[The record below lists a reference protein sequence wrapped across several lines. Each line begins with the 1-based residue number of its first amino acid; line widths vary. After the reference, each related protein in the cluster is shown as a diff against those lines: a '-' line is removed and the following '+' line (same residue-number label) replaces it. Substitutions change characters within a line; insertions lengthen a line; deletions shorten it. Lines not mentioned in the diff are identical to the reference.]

1 MLRFDYHNERQNPV
15 GGKQVMP
22 GAIEAPHPARIL
34 ATPPGLV
41 RAELVRAR
49 RDFVARRP
57 SVAAHNARRFIETAW
72 SLFTARHGSA

>member
-41 RAELVRAR
+41 RAESRAPEAGFCGAPAQC
-49 RDFVARRP
+49 RDA
-57 SVAAHNARRFIETAW
+57 
-72 SLFTARHGSA
+72 